1 MLSVHDQEI
10 AQRIARNW
18 RLTPATMASKVS
30 QGEWIA
36 APWLQY
42 ASERIAYHI
51 ARGGGRLIIS
61 APPRHGKTE
70 LVAKWTPVWTL
81 ENFPKRNVILTG
93 YGADLT
99 EISGRWV
106 RDKIREFGNEKGLL
120 KARIR
125 DDVSKVSAF
134 LTETDGYMF
143 SVGLGG
149 AITGRGAHVL
159 LIDDYIKEIKEALSP
174 AHRDYLWNWFVTT
187 AMTRLEPGATVIII
201 ATRWHSDDLIG
212 RILKK
217 YPGRWENICFPDR
230 CENPAAEIEQIIRRA
245 KGEPLF
251 EQRYDNTF
259 LEEQEE
265 LLGSVFYNALYRQRP
280 MDETTKFTNPEWL
293 KKIDLAGMK
302 LLADDWVWARVW
314 DLAAT
319 EDGGDYTCGSLCGYS
334 KSTANFVIAN
344 ILRRQQ
350 SPGNVETSV
359 KNIAAADGE
368 NTKIFIEQEPGS
380 SGKGLV
386 EHYKNNVL
394 PDYMVDM
401 VPATKAKLIRAQP
414 FLAAAEAGKVFL
426 LDESMAE
433 YTDEKDMLTW
443 HNLFRKEFEFFPAGD
458 QDDQIDTVAAG
469 YNKLSGKKQLG
480 VTWGRPNA
488 VTKQSST
495 TRQKLNSRSIRQ
507 AGFIAANTG
516 RRSSIAWGRV
526 IKG

>member
-10 AQRIARNW
+10 ATRIASNW
-18 RLTPATMASKVS
+18 RLTPATMASKLTK
-30 QGEWIA
+30 GEWIA

-42 ASERIAYHI
+42 ASSRIAYHI

-99 EISGRWV
+99 ELSGRWV
-106 RDKIREFGNEKGLL
+106 RDTIREFGNEHSIL

-125 DDVSKVSAF
+125 QDVSKVSAF

-212 RILKK
+212 RILKR
-217 YPGRWENICFPDR
+217 YPGKWENICLPDIADR
-230 CENPAAEIEQIIRRA
+230 DEPEYFGRK
-245 KGEPLF
+245 KGTPLF
-251 EQRYDNTF
+251 PERYDIEF
-259 LEEQEE
+259 LKEQEE
-265 LLGSVFYNALYRQRP
+265 LLGSIFYNALYRQRP

-293 KKIDLAGMK
+293 KRISDPRI
-302 LLADDWVWARVW
+302 LADDWVWARIW

-319 EDGGDYTCGSLCGYS
+319 EDGGDYTCGSLVGYS
-334 KSTANFVIAN
+334 KSTSNFIIGN

-350 SPGNVETSV
+350 SPGQVETSV
-359 KNIAAADGE
+359 RNIAVADGE
-368 NTKIFIEQEPGS
+368 HVKVGIEQEPGS
-380 SGKGLV
+380 SGKSLV
-386 EHYKNNVL
+386 NHYQANVL
-394 PDYMVDM
+394 QEFSCVA

-414 FLAAAEAGKVFL
+414 FLAACEAGKVYL
-426 LDESMAE
+426 LDESAAE
-433 YTDEKDMLTW
+433 YTEERDMLTW
-443 HNLFRKEFEFFPAGD
+443 HNLFRKEFEYFPAGD

-469 YNKLSGKKQLG
+469 YNLLAGKKQLSI
-480 VTWGRPNA
+480 TWGRP
-488 VTKQSST
+488 ST
-495 TRQKLNSRSIRQ
+495 RAAATSQKLNSRSIRQ
-507 AGFIAANTG
+507 ASFVAANTG
-516 RRSSIAWGRV
+516 RRSSIAWGRTV
-526 IKG
+526 RE